1 MIEDLRLT
9 NACVGSEAS
18 LTNRR
23 APLDMT
29 QAVFLSAGSN
39 LGNRKANLEAG
50 LQMLAEAGIRPKRVS
65 SFFETEPVGN
75 TAQPWFLNLALEVET
90 VLTPEDLLQSC
101 QQIELSRGRVRSF
114 HGAPRTLDLDIL
126 LYGNLI
132 QRDPHLTIP
141 HPRMIDRKFVLK
153 PLAEIAPEVL
163 HPILKASVLSLLQSC
178 TDRSSVQLYFPG
190 GSA

>member
-1 MIEDLRLT
+1 
-9 NACVGSEAS
+9 
-18 LTNRR
+18 
-23 APLDMT
+23 MT